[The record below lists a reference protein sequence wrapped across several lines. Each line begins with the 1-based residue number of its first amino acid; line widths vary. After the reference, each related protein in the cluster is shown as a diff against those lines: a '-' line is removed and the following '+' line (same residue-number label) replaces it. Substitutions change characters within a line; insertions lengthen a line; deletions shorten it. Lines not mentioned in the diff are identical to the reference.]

1 MELIGVSSKKP
12 RGAAVQQ
19 TIMSVTTAVS
29 CQNLHVRLGRTEVLT
44 GVDLQVNP
52 GDLYGLLGR
61 NGAGK
66 TTSMRAMLGYQSF
79 QQGSAKVFGVN
90 AHSLHK
96 VSEAIG
102 VALDPPGLDDSLTV
116 RQNLELAR
124 IRGGIGGGRSVDEVL
139 ELVGMQHRA
148 GHYGDRLSHGQ
159 GRRAAVARAL
169 LGHPRLLVLDEPLSG
184 LDPQGVEALI
194 ELFVHLSRDEGVT
207 VLLSSHHLREVEHV
221 CTRVGMIE
229 GGKTV
234 LEGGVKQL
242 LQDAGDGLRV
252 HCQNTGA
259 ASKLMQAFPGI
270 REVDAGKDGD
280 LSAKLD
286 ADCNLQ
292 QLLQQLVQADCGV
305 EEFSRERASL
315 VDVFQAAVQDPS
327 KPSTKEAAA

>member
-1 MELIGVSSKKP
+1 MSLK
-12 RGAAVQQ
+12 AAV
-19 TIMSVTTAVS
+19 T
-29 CQNLHVRLGRTEVLT
+29 CQDLHVRLGRTEVLT

-79 QQGSAKVFGVN
+79 QAGSAKIFGVDAPN
-90 AHSLHK
+90 LHR
-96 VSEAIG
+96 VTEPIG

-124 IRGGIGGGRSVDEVL
+124 IRGGIRDGRGVDEVL
-139 ELVGMQHRA
+139 DLVGMQHRA

-169 LGHPRLLVLDEPLSG
+169 LGEPKLLVLDEPLSG
-184 LDPQGVEALI
+184 LDPQGVETLI
-194 ELFVHLSRDEGVT
+194 QLFLHLSRDQGVT

-234 LEGGVKQL
+234 LEGEVKTL
-242 LQDAGDGLRV
+242 LQQAGDGLRV
-252 HCQNTGA
+252 HSQKPQVATA
-259 ASKLMQAFPGI
+259 VMSKFAGI
-270 REVDAGKDGD
+270 REVVRGNASGVLRAQLDTDCD
-280 LSAKLD
+280 L
-286 ADCNLQ
+286 Q
-292 QLLQQLVQADCGV
+292 ELLRQLVQADCGID
-305 EEFSRERASL
+305 EFTRERASL
-315 VDVFQAAVQDPS
+315 VDVFQAAVQSPDQ
-327 KPSTKEAAA
+327 PSTQEAVA

>member
-1 MELIGVSSKKP
+1 MSVQ
-12 RGAAVQQ
+12 AAV
-19 TIMSVTTAVS
+19 T
-29 CQNLHVRLGRTEVLT
+29 CQDLHVRLGRTEVLT

-79 QQGSAKVFGVN
+79 QKGNAQVFGVDAN
-90 AHSLHK
+90 HLHQ
-96 VSEAIG
+96 VPEPIG

-124 IRGGIGGGRSVDEVL
+124 IRGGIRVGRSVDEVL
-139 ELVGMQHRA
+139 DLVGMQHRA

-169 LGHPRLLVLDEPLSG
+169 LGDPRLLVLDEPLSG
-184 LDPQGVEALI
+184 LDPQGVETLI
-194 ELFVHLSRDEGVT
+194 QLFLHLSRDQGVT

-234 LEGGVKQL
+234 LEGEVKTL
-242 LQDAGDGLRV
+242 LQQAGDGLRV
-252 HCQNTGA
+252 HCKQTDLA
-259 ASKLMQAFPGI
+259 LQLMSQFAGI
-270 REVDAGKDGD
+270 REAVVGTTDGE
-280 LSAKLD
+280 LRAQLD

-292 QLLQQLVQADCGV
+292 SLLEQLVQADCGV
-305 EEFSRERASL
+305 DEFTRERASL
-315 VDVFQAAVQDPS
+315 VDVFQAAVESPDQ
-327 KPSTKEAAA
+327 PSTKEAAA